1 MTMKK
6 LFNLALILGLTLLG
20 VSCKKKDVD
29 PTVRFSAAVQKVL
42 PQANI
47 DALRKLGM
55 VINEGTVPPNLTGIY
70 LESPTLLLAT
80 YPTDTRK
87 KGDKV
92 VDYLYKFFEPTA
104 DNTTVKV
111 SYKADNGDIATGPSS
126 VVAGNGNKFT
136 LFSELTEQ
144 SGIVY
149 VNIISGELTSA
160 GIKGWQD
167 SYVKKTELEKNS
179 IFEDGDGLAV
189 TKSSFRMAA
198 PSEGGLPETGSSKA
212 GSD

>member
-1 MTMKK
+1 MKK
-6 LFNLALILGLTLLG
+6 LLTITLTVGLLVSLG
-20 VSCKKKDVD
+20 SCKKKDVD
-29 PTVRFSAAVQKVL
+29 PNVGFSAAVQKVL

-55 VINEGTVPPNLTGIY
+55 AINEGTVPPNLTGIF

-92 VDYLYKFFEPTA
+92 VDYLYKFFEPSA
-104 DNTTVKV
+104 DNTSIKV
-111 SYKADNGDIATGPSS
+111 SYKAGNGDTATGLGS

-136 LFSELTEQ
+136 IFSELTES
-144 SGIVY
+144 SGEVY

-167 SYVKKTELEKNS
+167 SYVRKTELEKNRV
-179 IFEDGDGLAV
+179 FEDGDGLAA
-189 TKSSFRMAA
+189 TRSSFRVAA
-198 PSEGGLPETGSSKA
+198 PSESDPSEDSNSKENRK
-212 GSD
+212 

>member
-1 MTMKK
+1 MKK
-6 LFNLALILGLTLLG
+6 LFNVALILALTVCS

-29 PTVRFSAAVQKVL
+29 PNVGFSAAVQKVL

-55 VINEGTVPPNLTGIY
+55 VINEGTVPPNLTGIF

-80 YPTDTRK
+80 YPTDTQK

-92 VDYLYKFFEPTA
+92 VDYLYKFFGPSA
-104 DNTTVKV
+104 DNTSIKV
-111 SYKADNGDIATGPSS
+111 SYKAGNGDIATGLGS
-126 VVAGNGNKFT
+126 VVSGNGNKFII
-136 LFSELTEQ
+136 FSELTEQ
-144 SGIVY
+144 SGVVY
-149 VNIISGELTSA
+149 INVILGELTSI

-179 IFEDGDGLAV
+179 VFENGDGLAS
-189 TKSSFRMAA
+189 TRSSFRIDA
-198 PSEGGLPETGSSKA
+198 PFENGVQENDSK
-212 GSD
+212 GNRK